1 MTFPKKTPCAAP
13 IPAVVSGSRTKR
25 RTVHGGKHEQM
36 TGGRAKSKG
45 ASSGVLFVR
54 SLNLLYILKRYV
66 GGLVWFDGSDCL
78 CIVSSRGLCASGG
91 SDDGDVSFTVF
102 VGFRYLRGTGK
113 HRNTVRR
120 FTREGKRCAAVS
132 NVKDTRPANWFWVS
146 ALDWGASAFQLES
159 LILAQNER
167 WRQA

>member
-1 MTFPKKTPCAAP
+1 MW
-13 IPAVVSGSRTKR
+13 AVWFGSMDQ
-25 RTVHGGKHEQM
+25 TVCI
-36 TGGRAKSKG
+36 SCP
-45 ASSGVLFVR
+45 L
-54 SLNLLYILKRYV
+54 
-66 GGLVWFDGSDCL
+66 GLVREYL
-78 CIVSSRGLCASGG
+78 A
-91 SDDGDVSFTVF
+91 DDGDVSFTVF

-146 ALDWGASAFQLES
+146 ALDWGARAFQLES

-167 WRQA
+167 WRHA